1 MCLAL
6 PARVIEVRGPEEALV
21 ELDGVRRLVSTAL
34 VKELA
39 VGDYVLLHV
48 GYALTR
54 VDPDEAAT
62 MLTLLTADRGGE

>member
-6 PARVIEVRGPEEALV
+6 PARVIEIRGPEEALV

-34 VKELA
+34 VDELA
-39 VGDYVLLHV
+39 VGDFVLLHV

-54 VDPDEAAT
+54 VDPDEAAAT
-62 MLTLLTADRGGE
+62 LAMLTGDRAEE